1 MTVFA
6 DIVEAIHVRMAAPS
20 VKKMLGR
27 KALSLHD
34 QQRRIVWIRAVS
46 DYVPPV
52 NAGGKAVT
60 GDRHRQVYTLD
71 QAFEAHIYAENE
83 DVLDQIVGNVVASM
97 HLVLGPN
104 IQRLRQDPQTQT
116 EEPQVGKGHVVRG
129 EKILLTGIWKL
140 PQTDEIAQLVIVEQ
154 QGHEG
159 KFENA
164 EGTTSE
170 VVC

>member
-6 DIVEAIHVRMAAPS
+6 DVVDAVHVRMNSPT
-20 VKKMLGR
+20 VKKLIGR

-46 DYVPPV
+46 DYVPPE
-52 NAGGKAVT
+52 NAGGKVVT
-60 GDRHRQVYTLD
+60 DTRHRQVYTLE

-140 PQTDEIAQLVIVEQ
+140 PQTDEIATLVIVEDQ
-154 QGHEG
+154 DHTCLLNDEP
-159 KFENA
+159 
-164 EGTTSE
+164 SS
-170 VVC
+170 